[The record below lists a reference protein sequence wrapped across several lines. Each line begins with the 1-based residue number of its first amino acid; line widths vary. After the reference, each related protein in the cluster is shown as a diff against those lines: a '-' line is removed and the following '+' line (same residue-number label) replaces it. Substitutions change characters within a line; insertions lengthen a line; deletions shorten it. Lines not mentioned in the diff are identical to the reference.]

1 MTTPTPEAIE
11 AAEAGMYQRM
21 TWASLHWNALDPDQ
35 QRELATAALSAA
47 NPLMVAQAKAEAWD
61 AVIARID
68 LGTPH
73 MVDEKYVAGA
83 NWVRN
88 QIEDVLKPTIE
99 GKSE

>member
-1 MTTPTPEAIE
+1 MTTYSDSAIE
-11 AAEAGMYQRM
+11 AAARAMDTR
-21 TWASLHWNALDPDQ
+21 ALPRDN
-35 QRELATAALSAA
+35 ATAALTAA
-47 NPLMVAQAKAEAWD
+47 APAIQAAAWD

-68 LGTPH
+68 LGTPY

-99 GKSE
+99 GESE